1 MIEDKHWY
9 PEEGWAIFYSSQSS
23 PFGRECYQVQKI
35 DALGILDSD
44 LEAIPLAKAKGY
56 KLDNPNNIFE
66 FTYLIPI
73 NDESSMSKQHTP
85 GPWTYEA
92 STKTVRSIPSNYW
105 IATMDSWDGAVN
117 HEANARLIAAA
128 PDLLEALEMLLA
140 SPDLC
145 LENLEPET
153 IEIMNHCNNL
163 IDHLK

>member
-1 MIEDKHWY
+1 
-9 PEEGWAIFYSSQSS
+9 
-23 PFGRECYQVQKI
+23 
-35 DALGILDSD
+35 
-44 LEAIPLAKAKGY
+44 
-56 KLDNPNNIFE
+56 
-66 FTYLIPI
+66 
-73 NDESSMSKQHTP
+73 MSKQHTP
-85 GPWTYEA
+85 GPWKYEA

-105 IATMDSWDGAVN
+105 IATMDSWEGAVN

-163 IDHLK
+163 IDHLKQ